1 MKYNDKNMAITLS
14 KRIEVARLRTSK
26 TANMKD
32 WRIRNK
38 HNRAMREIARE
49 WIGGKG
55 YIIASVK
62 GLSAKYGDLCRYE
75 VSAPGADEKR
85 VWGIS
90 FNIIHK
96 RIHFVAF

>member
-1 MKYNDKNMAITLS
+1 MKYNDKDMAITLS

-55 YIIASVK
+55 YTIASVK
-62 GLSAKYGDLCRYE
+62 ELAAKYGDLCHDE
-75 VSAPGADEKR
+75 TMAPGADEKR